1 MSHAP
6 SSQNLNDEDAELA
19 AAIAASLEQ
28 HEHEVAQ
35 KEADDLRQK
44 ESREQADQISS
55 KLNNNPD

>member
-44 ESREQADQISS
+44 ESRE
-55 KLNNNPD
+55 